1 MIIDTH
7 SHLNFQ
13 AFEKDRD
20 KIIESCLKKDIWMI
34 NIGTNLETSRKAIEI
49 AENYKIGIFAS
60 VGLHPIHLET
70 NLVKIKPDKKETK
83 EKPQEKFD
91 YEKYKRLAQSEKVIA
106 IGEVGLDYWQRP
118 KTKRKLSLFKEKQRE
133 LLYSQLNLACE
144 LNLPLIFHC
153 RLAYD
158 DLLKI
163 LKEFKKSISGVIHC
177 FTGKINYLE
186 EFLKMGFYIGF
197 NGIIF
202 KKIEGINFK
211 ELIQKTP
218 LNKILLETDCPYL
231 TPPDCKK
238 DRNDPTCLIYIL
250 REIAKIKK
258 EKPEK
263 IAEITTQNAFA
274 LFNLDK
280 FKIDVKI

>member
-34 NIGTNLETSRKAIEI
+34 NIGTNLETSRKAVEI

-106 IGEVGLDYWQRP
+106 IGEVGLDYWQKP

-211 ELIQKTP
+211 ELIQKAP

>member
-91 YEKYKRLAQSEKVIA
+91 YEKYKRLAQSKKVIA

-144 LNLPLIFHC
+144 LSLPLIFHC

-238 DRNDPTCLIYIL
+238 ERNDPTCLIYIL